1 MYKVKAH
8 CGKHDLCQD
17 PFLTEGNSCADKLA
31 KDTAWAFLETRQQT
45 ACEELALAMSLQAHL
60 VHTLATRSSLF
71 KMLPAEIP
79 AGQDF
84 FPQYKVLTSSFVCS
98 CAPQNSFFFQRALFV
113 LGHVAHL

>member
-31 KDTAWAFLETRQQT
+31 KDTAWAFLEARQQT

-79 AGQDF
+79 AGQGVDF
-84 FPQYKVLTSSFVCS
+84 IICMLWPPKLG
-98 CAPQNSFFFQRALFV
+98 FFLRALFV
-113 LGHVAHL
+113 LGRVAHW

>member
-31 KDTAWAFLETRQQT
+31 KDTARAFLETRQQT

-84 FPQYKVLTSSFVCS
+84 FPDFIICMLLR
-98 CAPQNSFFFQRALFV
+98 PQNSDFSKGFCLFWDMSPTCNPCR
-113 LGHVAHL
+113 